1 MSAVARVG
9 ETLRGV
15 AGWGPRVRDFALDV
29 QAEMK
34 RVTWPTWPELRSAT
48 FVILIFIV
56 IVALIIGF
64 MDWVFRNVV
73 GGIVNVFTG

>member
-1 MSAVARVG
+1 MSAVARVT
-9 ETLRGV
+9 ERLRGV
-15 AGWGPRVRDFALDV
+15 VGWGPRVRDFALEV

-48 FVILIFIV
+48 LVILVFIV

-64 MDWVFRNVV
+64 MDWVFRHVV
-73 GGIVNVFTG
+73 SGIINVFTG

>member
-1 MSAVARVG
+1 MLWAARVAEG
-9 ETLRGV
+9 LRGAV
-15 AGWGPRVRDFALDV
+15 GWLPRVREFALQV

-48 FVILIFIV
+48 FVIIIFVV

-73 GGIVNVFTG
+73 SGIVNVFSG